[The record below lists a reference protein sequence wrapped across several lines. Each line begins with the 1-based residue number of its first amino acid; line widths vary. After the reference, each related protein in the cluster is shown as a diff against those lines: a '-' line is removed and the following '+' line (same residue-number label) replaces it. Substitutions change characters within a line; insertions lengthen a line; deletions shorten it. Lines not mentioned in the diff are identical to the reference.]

1 MVMMSLRWGRK
12 KMDNRDKSSTEREVK
27 RSPDGTYA
35 KGTYPATGF
44 HTNPE
49 RRHNGSWH
57 KEDTPRYK
65 IECLM
70 KMSDDELKKVR
81 MDENK
86 QSFERA
92 YANIILLMRSATDIE
107 EAAKASKAL
116 NEMIHEVYGKMPEMQ
131 ITVEADDETKEEA
144 SKIIRGFALP

>member
-1 MVMMSLRWGRK
+1 MSS
-12 KMDNRDKSSTEREVK
+12 DKGKTPTEQGGDYKVGNK
-27 RSPDGTYA
+27 RPPKERQFGQPN
-35 KGTYPATGF
+35 G
-44 HTNPE
+44 NP
-49 RRHNGSWH
+49 RHNGSWH

-70 KMSDDELKKVR
+70 KMSDDELDKVR
-81 MDENK
+81 MDNER